1 MAKKAS
7 PAVRLEAL
15 VVAVTKLATD
25 FGTWKTGWG
34 EVNRFQRVSGAIV
47 QPFND
52 SLPSV
57 PVGFASAQWGSLAS
71 FGSRFYGTKQM
82 YGTSRRTRSRWPVPR
97 DRAGHWDTRPVP
109 VPPGGFPHRRHRLEA
124 ADGGTG

>member
-7 PAVRLEAL
+7 PAVRHEAL

-52 SLPSV
+52 SLP
-57 PVGFASAQWGSLAS
+57 ASRSGL
-71 FGSRFYGTKQM
+71 
-82 YGTSRRTRSRWPVPR
+82 RRPSG
-97 DRAGHWDTRPVP
+97 DHWDTRPVT